1 MEMYL
6 LVLGCV
12 NMQLG
17 DAPGVPAIH
26 PSAPQ
31 ACHSWDACS
40 QSVVCR
46 SLDQA
51 FGPTNYL
58 MNDYLGND

>member
-51 FGPTNYL
+51 SDP
-58 MNDYLGND
+58 D